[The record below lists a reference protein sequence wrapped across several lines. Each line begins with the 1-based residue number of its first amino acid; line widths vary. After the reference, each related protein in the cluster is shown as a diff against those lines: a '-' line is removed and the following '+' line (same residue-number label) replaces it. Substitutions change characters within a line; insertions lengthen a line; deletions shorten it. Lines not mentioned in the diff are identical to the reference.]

1 MIVLDF
7 DGTLVDV
14 WRRYHIVFCDG
25 LEDSSSAPTLDEFKA
40 LKRQLVRDGTI
51 AQSISIR
58 LASDYFRTK
67 KRKLESEDYLA
78 LDTSLLT
85 EESSSIIRNNQLDF
99 VILSARRSRELLL
112 WEIDRLGI
120 PILPRQVFV
129 VDSDY
134 KDSKARWLIGH
145 KELVGYIV
153 GDSKAEL
160 HGAPEVVA
168 RRIFVDTG
176 LFSFVDIETD
186 NGLDIQYCSSINDF
200 LKSIVVSYENDMHSC
215 QSETSIHKAD

>member
-1 MIVLDF
+1 M
-7 DGTLVDV
+7 
-14 WRRYHIVFCDG
+14 
-25 LEDSSSAPTLDEFKA
+25 
-40 LKRQLVRDGTI
+40 RDGTI
-51 AQSISIR
+51 AQSIGTR

-67 KRKLESEDYLA
+67 NRKLESENYLA

-85 EESSSIIRNNQLDF
+85 EESSSIIRNNQPDF

-129 VDSDY
+129 VGPDY

-145 KELVGYIV
+145 RELVGYIV

-168 RRIFVDTG
+168 RRIFVDTE

-215 QSETSIHKAD
+215 QSETSVHKAD

>member
-85 EESSSIIRNNQLDF
+85 EESSSIILNNQLDF

-160 HGAPEVVA
+160 HGG
-168 RRIFVDTG
+168 T
-176 LFSFVDIETD
+176 
-186 NGLDIQYCSSINDF
+186 
-200 LKSIVVSYENDMHSC
+200 
-215 QSETSIHKAD
+215 